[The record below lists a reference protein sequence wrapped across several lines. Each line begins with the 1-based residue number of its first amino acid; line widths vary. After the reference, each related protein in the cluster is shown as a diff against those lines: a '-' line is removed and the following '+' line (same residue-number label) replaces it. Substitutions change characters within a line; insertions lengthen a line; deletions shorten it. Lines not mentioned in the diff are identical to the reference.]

1 MKDFTLYPE
10 AFALKE
16 LGFNEECFGR
26 IYADGGTE
34 QLSYPYK
41 NSDQVGNVTSCSAP
55 TYSQAFR
62 FFRDNYGLFH
72 SVERESA
79 QEYFCNYSIKEF
91 DGIKNIDHRGN
102 GYRYEDEADLACL
115 RKLIEI
121 VKNQSI

>member
-10 AFALKE
+10 AIALKE
-16 LGFNEECFGR
+16 LGFNEPCFGR

-62 FFRDNYGLFH
+62 FFREKYGL
-72 SVERESA
+72 SGWVNESFKA
-79 QEYFCNYSIKEF
+79 EARVGVVSIKSEIGLKYYSTTTKFF
-91 DGIKNIDHRGN
+91 DD
-102 GYRYEDEADLACL
+102 YEEAELACL

-121 VKNQSI
+121 VKNK